1 MPKRARIF
9 SFVLIVLMMGV
20 WIIPQSVEATTPEA
34 SDTFTPKLYAFD
46 VDEFTYRIS
55 FVLADDTE
63 VLLIRA
69 KFGMI
74 FLSQERDPPVS
85 QHFMTALVGFY
96 YGKTMLGR
104 SLIQSMNFDSIG
116 YYAIWQDI
124 ALRYHDFVNE
134 TGLFELTDTVR
145 DGQMVGGTQLIDP
158 QATSRFIHLM
168 GGTMVIRNLS
178 FTMSD
183 GSEILVGDMEIKMT
197 KHYNENKPY
206 AAVLETE
213 ENLTYSSDTA
223 YLTITSSGIA
233 PVILTLDLVLG
244 YTLIGGTAALIILMI
259 LQLKGKISLPF
270 SRITRLVARQ
280 PAS

>member
-1 MPKRARIF
+1 
-9 SFVLIVLMMGV
+9 MMGV

-168 GGTMVIRNLS
+168 GGTMVIQNLS

-183 GSEILVGDMEIKMT
+183 GSEISVGDMEIKMT
-197 KHYNENKPY
+197 KHYNEDKPY

-213 ENLTYSSDTA
+213 ENLTYRSDTA
-223 YLTITSSGIA
+223 YLTITNSGFA
-233 PVILTLDLVLG
+233 PVIVAMDLVLG
-244 YTLIGGTAALIILMI
+244 YTLIGGAAALIILMI
-259 LQLKGKISLPF
+259 LQLKGKISIPF
-270 SRITRLVARQ
+270 SRITRLVSRQ